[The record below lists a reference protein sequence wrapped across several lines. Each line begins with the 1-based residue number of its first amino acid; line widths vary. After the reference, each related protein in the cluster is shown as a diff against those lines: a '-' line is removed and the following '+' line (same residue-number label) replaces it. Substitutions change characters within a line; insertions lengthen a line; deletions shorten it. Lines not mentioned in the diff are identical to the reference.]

1 MLPCWVARK
10 INDGTPT
17 ILFGVK
23 ELPRTRQEKPH
34 LIKIRGKWHIEYFIG
49 GIRKRI
55 STGTSDEQSARR
67 VLIDFED
74 KSEKL
79 APLTVAQALD
89 RYESNRTGQVVA
101 LSRLQEAARALKAGI
116 GHLRINQLTQARWK
130 DYADNRLTRP
140 RGKHAEKNHTPK
152 PVAPGTL
159 RREFNVLLA
168 ALNLAWK
175 DGFLDKP
182 PSIQGPQAAAR
193 RERYLTKPE
202 ARAMLD
208 ACITDHVRVFLAL
221 ALYTGARKGSILAL
235 TWDRV
240 NFTNGIV
247 DFQEPERV
255 LTGKRRAIVPMN
267 KSLRAVLEAAAQKRD
282 CDYVVSWNGK
292 PVPTGLRWS
301 FKKLSERAA
310 LSWVPTPH
318 YIKHSVVS
326 WLAMERVP
334 IDQAADL
341 VATDPATLR
350 RVYRK
355 FDPAYLRDVADAL
368 EL

>member
-1 MLPCWVARK
+1 MLPRRVART
-10 INDGTPT
+10 INDGSAA
-17 ILFGVK
+17 ILFGVRT
-23 ELPRTRQEKPH
+23 LPRKRQEKPH
-34 LIKIRGKWHIEYFIG
+34 LIKIRGKWHVEYFDAG
-49 GIRKRI
+49 YRKRI
-55 STGTSDEQSARR
+55 STGTADEQSARR
-67 VLIDFED
+67 ILIDFED
-74 KSEKL
+74 KAEKL
-79 APLTVAQALD
+79 APLTITQALD
-89 RYESNRTGQVVA
+89 RYEANRAGQVVA
-101 LSRLQEAARALKAGI
+101 LNRLQEASRALKSGI
-116 GHLRINQLTQARWK
+116 GHLRINQLNQARWK
-130 DYADNRLTRP
+130 DYADNRLTKP
-140 RGKHAEKNHTPK
+140 RGKYAEKNHMPK
-152 PVAPGTL
+152 PVAAGTL

-168 ALNLAWK
+168 AMNLAWK

-182 PSIQGPQAAAR
+182 PSLQGPQAAAR
-193 RERYLTKPE
+193 RERYLTKQE
-202 ARAMLD
+202 ARALLD
-208 ACITDHVRVFLAL
+208 ACVTDHVRVFLAL

-240 NFTNGIV
+240 NFTTGIV

-267 KSLRAVLEAAAQKRD
+267 RSLRATLEEAFEKRD
-282 CDYVVSWNGK
+282 GDYVVSWNGK
-292 PVPTGLRWS
+292 AVPTGLRWS
-301 FKKLSERAA
+301 FKRLAERAG

-355 FDPAYLRDVADAL
+355 FDPAYLRDVAEAL